1 MSNSQITYI
10 RSAPTTV
17 FILYNYIPSHRTDKT
32 HTKHLHV
39 SQTISHSR
47 DPAEHRCIK
56 TTAASYSKPIV
67 PIFHPI
73 VNILTKNSGPVI
85 SYHIAI
91 SEGSHKIV

>member
-1 MSNSQITYI
+1 MDQILAAYRKSSKQWSSTL
-10 RSAPTTV
+10 SKLAQ
-17 FILYNYIPSHRTDKT
+17 DKT

-73 VNILTKNSGPVI
+73 VNILTKNSGPVT